1 MKTLLSLNDE
11 ALGAVI
17 REVIALSFASLN
29 SNTPLTRKQVD
40 EVLKR
45 HNVINSLQLDVMA
58 SRVIMCKLLPEPK

>member
-1 MKTLLSLNDE
+1 LLSLNDE